1 MSTESIRDRAA
12 VVTGS
17 TKGIGLATAE
27 ALLEAGARVLVSARN
42 AREVEEVAGRLSIA
56 HPGRVASRTCDVR
69 KEPDVEALFA
79 EADRALGGVDI
90 LVNNAGVGLHRN
102 LEDTT
107 LAEWNTVIETN
118 VTGVFL
124 CSRAAIPRMRR
135 RGGGYIVNISSLAGR
150 NTFPGATAY
159 NASKFALNGMTEA
172 LMQEIRHDGIRVSA
186 IMPGS
191 VDTWFGGTPPDPSQ
205 SWKLTAGDIARVVVD
220 LLRHDPRSLPSAV
233 EIRPSR
239 PPKKS

>member
-1 MSTESIRDRAA
+1 MSTDAIHDRVA

-17 TKGIGLATAE
+17 TKGIGLAVAE
-27 ALLEAGARVLVSARN
+27 ALLEAGGRVVISSRN
-42 AREVEEVAGRLSIA
+42 AREVKEVSDRLSVA
-56 HPGRVASRTCDVR
+56 NPGRVASETCDVR
-69 KEPDVEALFA
+69 HESEVTKLF
-79 EADRALGGVDI
+79 ECADRVFGGVDI
-90 LVNNAGVGLHRN
+90 LVNNAGIGLTRK

-107 LAEWNTVIETN
+107 LAEWNAVIETN

-124 CSRAAIPRMRR
+124 CSRAAIPRMRK
-135 RGGGYIVNISSLAGR
+135 RGGGYIINISSLAGK

-172 LMQEIRHDGIRVSA
+172 MMQEIRHDGIRVTS

-191 VDTWFGGTPPDPSQ
+191 VDTWFGGTPPDPTQ
-205 SWKLTAGDIARVVVD
+205 SWKLTPGDIARVVVD

-239 PPKKS
+239 PPKKG

>member
-1 MSTESIRDRAA
+1 MSRDTIRDRAA

-17 TKGIGLATAE
+17 TKGIGLAIAE
-27 ALLEAGARVLVSARN
+27 ALLAAEARVLISARN
-42 AREVEEVAGRLSIA
+42 GREVGEVAGRLSISN
-56 HPGRVASRTCDVR
+56 PGRVASHTCDVR
-69 KEPDVEALFA
+69 SESDVAGLF
-79 EADRALGGVDI
+79 ECADQVLGGLDI

-102 LEDTT
+102 LEEIT

-124 CSRAAIPRMRR
+124 CSRAAIPRMRK
-135 RGGGYIVNISSLAGR
+135 RGGGYIINISSLAAK

-172 LMQEIRHDGIRVSA
+172 LMQEVRHDGIRVSA
-186 IMPGS
+186 VMPGS
-191 VDTWFGGTPPDPSQ
+191 VNTWFGGTPPDPAQ
-205 SWKLTAGDIARVVVD
+205 SWKLTPEDIARVVVD
-220 LLRHDPRSLPSAV
+220 LVSHDARSLPSAV

-239 PPKKS
+239 PPKKG

>member
-1 MSTESIRDRAA
+1 MSRDSIRDRAA

-27 ALLEAGARVLVSARN
+27 ALLQAGARVVISART
-42 AREVEEVAGRLSIA
+42 ARDVEEIAGRLSIA
-56 HPGRVASRTCDVR
+56 HPGRVASSVCDVR
-69 KEPDVEALFA
+69 QESAVEALFVT
-79 EADRALGGVDI
+79 ADRAFGGVDI

-135 RGGGYIVNISSLAGR
+135 RGGGYIINISSLAGR

-159 NASKFALNGMTEA
+159 NASKFGLNGMTEA

-191 VDTWFGGTPPDPSQ
+191 VDTWFGGTPPDPAQ
-205 SWKLTAGDIARVVVD
+205 SWKLTPGDVARVVID
-220 LLRHDPRSLPSAV
+220 LLSHDPRSLPSAV
-233 EIRPSR
+233 EMRPSR

>member
-27 ALLEAGARVLVSARN
+27 ALLAAGARVVISARN
-42 AREVEEVAGRLSIA
+42 GREVEEVSGRLSIA
-56 HPGRVASRTCDVR
+56 HPGRVASVTCDVR
-69 KEPDVEALFA
+69 SEPDVAKLF
-79 EADRALGGVDI
+79 ECADRSFGGVDI
-90 LVNNAGVGLHRN
+90 LVNNAGVGLHRS
-102 LEDTT
+102 LEETT
-107 LAEWNTVIETN
+107 LAEWDTVIETN

-124 CSRAAIPRMRR
+124 CSRAAIPRMRA
-135 RGGGYIVNISSLAGR
+135 RGGGYIINISSLAGR

-172 LMQEIRHDGIRVSA
+172 LMQEVRHDGIRVSA

-205 SWKLTAGDIARVVVD
+205 SWKLTAGDIARVVID
-220 LLRHDPRSLPSAV
+220 LLSHDPRSLPSAV

-239 PPKKS
+239 PPKKG

>member
-1 MSTESIRDRAA
+1 M
-12 VVTGS
+12 
-17 TKGIGLATAE
+17 
-27 ALLEAGARVLVSARN
+27 
-42 AREVEEVAGRLSIA
+42 
-56 HPGRVASRTCDVR
+56 
-69 KEPDVEALFA
+69 
-79 EADRALGGVDI
+79 
-90 LVNNAGVGLHRN
+90 GLHRN

-107 LAEWNTVIETN
+107 LSEWSAVLETN

-124 CSRAAIPRMRR
+124 CSRAAIPRMRK
-135 RGGGYIVNISSLAGR
+135 RGGGYIINISSLAGR

-172 LMQEIRHDGIRVSA
+172 LMQEVRHDGIRVTA

-191 VDTWFGGTPPDPSQ
+191 VNTWFGGSAPDPAQ

-239 PPKKS
+239 PPKKG